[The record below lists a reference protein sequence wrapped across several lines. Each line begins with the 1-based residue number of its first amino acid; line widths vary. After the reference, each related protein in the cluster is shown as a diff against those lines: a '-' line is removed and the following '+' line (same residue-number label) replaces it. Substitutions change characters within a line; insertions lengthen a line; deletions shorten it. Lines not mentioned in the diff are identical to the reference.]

1 MATDDIALR
10 ASGVRMRYGK
20 FTALA
25 GVDLAVRE
33 RTIHSVIGPNGAGK
47 TTLFHCLTGT
57 RVPTGGRV
65 EFEGRDVTRLPS
77 HRRTSIGM
85 ARSFQIT
92 ALFQTLP
99 VRENLRLA
107 AQARHRWRALSFW
120 GRADRLEEPRETAE
134 RLLER
139 LGLRDRADVPAGEL
153 SHGQQRILEV
163 GLAMAARPRMLLLDE
178 PTSGMG
184 VDDIPA
190 ITGLVRELGRDH
202 TILLIE
208 HNMSIVMSLS
218 DRVTVMHQGQVLVEG
233 KPDEVRADPRVRTA
247 YLGEEA
253 A

>member
-1 MATDDIALR
+1 MSDRVVLR
-10 ASGVRMRYGK
+10 ASRVGMRYGQ

-25 GVDLAVRE
+25 GVDLEVRE

-47 TTLFHCLTGT
+47 TTLFHCLTGN
-57 RVPTGGRV
+57 RVATSGSV

-77 HRRTSIGM
+77 HRRIGIGM

-92 ALFQTLP
+92 ALFQTLS

-107 AQARHRWRALSFW
+107 AQARHRWAAMDFW
-120 GRADRLEEPRETAE
+120 RRVDRIEAPLQIAEE
-134 RLLER
+134 LLGR
-139 LGLRDRADVPAGEL
+139 LGLRHRADVPAGEL

-190 ITGLVRELGRDH
+190 ITDLIHELGRDH

-208 HNMSIVMSLS
+208 HNMGIVMSLS

-233 KPDEVRADPRVRTA
+233 PPELVRADERVRTA
-247 YLGEEA
+247 YLGEA
-253 A
+253 IDA